1 MRLKGMICDL
11 DGTLL
16 DTLPV
21 CYLSFRAVFRRYLN
35 RDYSDREID
44 QLFGPS
50 EEGIFKRLVP
60 DKWEDCLATYLATY
74 DKVHPEYAQPF
85 PGIAE
90 ALDLLQKRRV
100 KLAIVSGKGPR
111 SMELSL
117 KHSGLAQYFE
127 VVETGSE
134 QGPVK
139 PLRIKKVLE
148 IWGCDPSE
156 VAYLGDTPQDM
167 KDSHEVGTISLAA
180 AWSGTARTEGIS
192 DTEAVATF
200 AQVKDFRRWIEENVE
215 FT

>member
-1 MRLKGMICDL
+1 MRLKGLICDL

-35 RDYSDREID
+35 RDYTDREID

-50 EEGIFKRLVP
+50 EEGIFKKLVP

-90 ALDLLQKRRV
+90 ALGLLQKRRV

-117 KHSGLAQYFE
+117 KHSGLARYFK
-127 VVETGSE
+127 VVVTGSE

-139 PLRIKKVLE
+139 PLRIRRVLE
-148 IWGCDPSE
+148 IWGSAPAD
-156 VAYLGDTPQDM
+156 VAYLGDTPHDM
-167 KDSHEVGTISLAA
+167 KDSREVGTISLAA
-180 AWSGTARTEGIS
+180 AWSGTARAAGIS
-192 DTEAVATF
+192 ATEATATF
-200 AQVKDFRRWIEENVE
+200 AEVRDFIRWIEESVE